1 MKIPII
7 GKPLEISLKL
17 TGFWSDKVNKVV
29 LALMWSS
36 VLTTMPFSVWDAI
49 RIRKNPLM
57 LFDNLS
63 VFLAQVLLYSKLL
76 IFSYNR
82 RLLRNLLREMEN
94 DFQSDP
100 QLLRYIELSGNDP
113 RRFCKYEFFVYL
125 GASALF
131 WVQIGFVYVAVPV
144 EMREAVF
151 KVYYPFDYKSS
162 PVYEVLVLTQIIQGM
177 LQCCIQAFSESLL
190 IALVSYVCAQIDTL
204 FARMEEFSKMCVSND
219 KRNLP
224 RLSQPVYKQH
234 IKVLTV
240 FEKLNKIYFYVTFF
254 QVFFT
259 TVIICLSG
267 FVVIVISDD
276 PTILVKFAGYY
287 FCSCWQIF
295 SFCLAGQRLLNKSDK
310 IAMKMYETIW
320 YKTSIKEIHAVAFI
334 IKRSQK
340 PLMLSVAKSTELSMV
355 TFTQIMKTS
364 FSCLSVLRACYN

>member
-190 IALVSYVCAQIDTL
+190 IAL
-204 FARMEEFSKMCVSND
+204 
-219 KRNLP
+219 
-224 RLSQPVYKQH
+224 
-234 IKVLTV
+234 
-240 FEKLNKIYFYVTFF
+240 
-254 QVFFT
+254 
-259 TVIICLSG
+259 
-267 FVVIVISDD
+267 ISDD